1 MKEECGIVCEISN
14 KGPVYVHHFLASMTQ
29 RLGFLLVSLVTST
42 IISSHF
48 IAMLQGNQK
57 MMLSSHFT
65 YLSLNLVHFYGCL
78 TLYDIYFWKYSS
90 ENFFKILISL

>member
-1 MKEECGIVCEISN
+1 
-14 KGPVYVHHFLASMTQ
+14 
-29 RLGFLLVSLVTST
+29 
-42 IISSHF
+42 
-48 IAMLQGNQK
+48 MLQGNQK